1 MLALAAAVG
10 CAWPQLNDWG
20 GQVRRTIS
28 IVVAGV
34 LTVGV
39 AFTIFASERE
49 SKMKHLRVVR
59 GITSAENGPFFDDA
73 RVKSAFAANGL
84 ALRVDTVMNDQ
95 DVTTADLSRY
105 DFAFLTETATAVNI
119 ANARHITNTFA
130 PFRSPM
136 VVATFKEVAQR
147 LTKAGIAQEHG
158 GWWTLDTRRYL
169 DLVRRHVR
177 WDQLSGNVDSHDN
190 GLVFITSPGITT
202 SEGAMYASLASSVA
216 NNSSVVGSQA
226 QVDKIVNAVSPLF
239 LAQGPAQTSTALFNR
254 YTQIGRAPLMVWT
267 NEARF
272 VAHAAAHKGT
282 LHPDGVLMYPTP
294 GVVADYT
301 LLPFTSTGNEVG
313 RLLTTDPTLQR
324 LAVEDGFRTKEPAAL
339 AGFARQNGVEV
350 PMTLPDAIPLPTYD
364 NLRALVIRVDAA
376 LLAARGPGPTTVAT
390 SQSVPSPGST
400 GPNRTGQP

>member
-1 MLALAAAVG
+1 LAALAPAVG

-34 LTVGV
+34 LTIGV
-39 AFTIFASERE
+39 VFTILASERE
-49 SKMKHLRVVR
+49 SSTKHLRVVH
-59 GITSAENGPFFDDA
+59 GITSTENGPFFDDA

-84 ALRVDTVMNDQ
+84 AVQVDTVTNDQ
-95 DVTTADLSRY
+95 VVTAADLSKY
-105 DFAFLTETATAVNI
+105 DFAFLTESATAAKI
-119 ANARHITNTFA
+119 ATGRHITNTFV
-130 PFRSPM
+130 PFHSPM
-136 VVATFKEVAQR
+136 VVATLKDVAQR
-147 LTKAGIAQEHG
+147 LTKAGIAQEHA

-177 WDQLSGNVDSHDN
+177 WDQLPGNAGSHDN
-190 GLVFITSPGITT
+190 RPVFITSPGITT
-202 SEGAMYASLASSVA
+202 SEGAMYAALASSVA

-239 LAQGPAQTSTALFNR
+239 LVQGPAQTSAAVFSH
-254 YTQIGRAPLMVWT
+254 YTQLGGLAPPMVWT
-267 NEARF
+267 SEARF
-272 VAHAAAHKGT
+272 VAHAAVPGT
-282 LHPDGVLMYPTP
+282 IHPDSALMYPTP
-294 GVVADYT
+294 GVSAAYT
-301 LLPFTSTGNEVG
+301 LLPFTPAGSEAG

-324 LAVEDGFRTKEPAAL
+324 LAVENGFRTKAPAAL

-350 PMTLPDAIPLPTYD
+350 PMTLPSAIPLPTYD
-364 NLRALVIRVDAA
+364 NLEALVIRVDAA
-376 LLAARGPGPTTVAT
+376 LLAARGQGPTTAAT

>member
-1 MLALAAAVG
+1 M
-10 CAWPQLNDWG
+10 PQLNDLG

-39 AFTIFASERE
+39 VFTIVASERE
-49 SKMKHLRVVR
+49 SNRKHLRVIH
-59 GITSAENGPFFDDA
+59 GITSAENARFFDDA
-73 RVKSAFAANGL
+73 RVRSAFVADGL
-84 ALRVDTVMNDQ
+84 ALQVHTVMNDQ
-95 DVTTADLSRY
+95 DVATADLSRY
-105 DFAFLTETATAVNI
+105 DFALLTDTPTAVNI
-119 ANARHITNTFA
+119 ATTRHITNTFV
-130 PFRSPM
+130 PFHSPM
-136 VVATFKEVAQR
+136 VVATFKDVAQR
-147 LTKAGIAQEHG
+147 LTRAGIAQEHG

-177 WDQLSGNVDSHDN
+177 WDQLSGNVGSHDN
-190 GLVFITSPGITT
+190 GLVLITSPGITT
-202 SEGAMYASLASSVA
+202 SEGAMYAALASSVA
-216 NNSSVVGSQA
+216 NNSSVVGSQP

-254 YTQIGRAPLMVWT
+254 YTQVGGRAPQMVWT

-272 VAHAAAHKGT
+272 VAYAAAHDGT
-282 LHPDGVLMYPTP
+282 IPSDGVLMYPTP

-301 LLPFTSTGNEVG
+301 LLPLTSAGDQVG
-313 RLLTTDPTLQR
+313 RLLTTDPALQR
-324 LAVEDGFRTKEPAAL
+324 LAVEDGYRTSEPAA
-339 AGFARQNGVEV
+339 AVGFARQNGVEV
-350 PMTLPDAIPLPTYD
+350 PMTLPHAIPLPTYD